1 MSSDTAHTDHY
12 TTEDTAMTVTS
23 TDETTDRPSKAQSRT
38 GLVLSALASLFL
50 LFDSVTKLI
59 KIPAVVE
66 GTAKLGFPEYT
77 IRLMGVLLLIGLVLY
92 VIPRT
97 SVFGAV
103 FITAYLGGAVCANI
117 RAELPLWGFILS
129 PVYVA
134 IVVWLGLYLR
144 SAALRRLV
152 RTGY

>member
-1 MSSDTAHTDHY
+1 MSSDTDHY

-38 GLVLSALASLFL
+38 GLVLSALVGLFL

-59 KIPAVVE
+59 KIPPVVE
-66 GTAKLGFPEYT
+66 GTVKLGFPEYT
-77 IRLMGVLLLIGLVLY
+77 IRLMGVLLLVGLVLY

-117 RAELPLWGFILS
+117 RAELPLWSFILS

-134 IVVWLGLYLR
+134 IVLWLGLYLR

>member
-1 MSSDTAHTDHY
+1 MSSDADHY

-23 TDETTDRPSKAQSRT
+23 TDETTDRPSKAQART
-38 GLVLSALASLFL
+38 GLVLSTLAGLFL
-50 LFDSVTKLI
+50 LFDSVIKLI
-59 KIPAVVE
+59 KIQPAVE
-66 GTAKLGFPEYT
+66 GTLKLGFPEYT
-77 IRLMGVLLLIGLVLY
+77 VRLMGALLLIGLVLY

-134 IVVWLGLYLR
+134 IVLWLGLYLR
-144 SAALRRLV
+144 STALRRLV